1 MADTSPHADVKA
13 RCTPMHKQPSNITL
27 ARFMASVNIAG
38 AGVASVV
45 WPGGG
50 TLIGYNAA
58 DILISIFLVGP
69 FTEKY
74 ISMEPPPA
82 ALDAGRLD
90 SDPPMHGPQII
101 DRATGTVTELDGSSD
116 DLSDDKHTAGKHGLR
131 LPSS

>member
-1 MADTSPHADVKA
+1 
-13 RCTPMHKQPSNITL
+13 
-27 ARFMASVNIAG
+27 MASLSIAG

-82 ALDAGRLD
+82 ALDAGQLD

-101 DRATGTVTELDGSSD
+101 DRATGTATELDGSSD
-116 DLSDDKHTAGKHGLR
+116 DLSDDEHSAGKRR
-131 LPSS
+131 LQLPLGMEGRQSGQNSLCDRHVYKVDIV